1 MSAINF
7 PQGGF
12 PAAVLS
18 DMDGLLLDTEQVA
31 KTCFDDLARRH
42 QVTGGE
48 AIFPR
53 LIGLNQAG
61 HQAVFAETL
70 PQGVDPLAFDQQWK
84 AEFRA
89 RLGDA
94 VPVKAGAM
102 ELLRYLDRHQVPVV
116 VVTPTEQAK
125 AREML
130 TRAGLWGYCKGL
142 VGGDE
147 VAISKPHPE
156 IYLKGAALAGHA
168 TGACLA
174 LEDSNNGVR
183 SAHGAGAVVVQVP
196 DLAPPA
202 EDVLAMT
209 HATLAGL
216 EGLYGLFD
224 WPQN

>member
-1 MSAINF
+1 MLSESF

-31 KTCFDDLARRH
+31 KTCFDGLVQRYGIPD
-42 QVTGGE
+42 GD

-61 HQAVFAETL
+61 HQAVFTETL
-70 PQGVDPLAFDQQWK
+70 PDTVDPEDFDAEWK
-84 AEFRA
+84 AEFL
-89 RLGDA
+89 RLLDGA

-102 ELLRYLDRHQVPVV
+102 ELLAYLHRHDIPVV
-116 VVTPTEQAK
+116 VVTSTATEK
-125 AREML
+125 ARDML
-130 TRAGLWGYCKGL
+130 SRGGLLKFCQGL
-142 VGGDE
+142 VGGDQ

-156 IYLKGAALAGHA
+156 IYSKGAGLAGQPI
-168 TGACLA
+168 GACLA

-202 EDVLAMT
+202 DDALKMS
-209 HATLAGL
+209 HAVIPGL
-216 EGLYGLFD
+216 DHLYDLFD
-224 WPQN
+224 WPLD